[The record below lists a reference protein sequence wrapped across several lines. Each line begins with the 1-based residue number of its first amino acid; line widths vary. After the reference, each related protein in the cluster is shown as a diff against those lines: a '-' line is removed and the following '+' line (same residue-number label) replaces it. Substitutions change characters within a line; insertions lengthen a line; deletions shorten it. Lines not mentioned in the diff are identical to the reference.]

1 MSVNNLTLLNFCTF
15 YQVVYTQET
24 KINKKVGIF
33 AN

>member
-1 MSVNNLTLLNFCTF
+1 MLVNNLTLLNFCTL
-15 YQVVYTQET
+15 YQVVYNQET